1 MGEMRFAPVLQRWRT
16 ERMADSEGAA
26 YAAVMASR
34 LAANIRPGMRVAI
47 TGGSRGVASIDRV
60 IRGIVSSLKA
70 LGAAPFILPA
80 MGTHGNATAEGQR
93 AILAD
98 YGITEATVGAPVSPC
113 LESQE
118 IGRIPNRQF
127 GGTIGVY
134 ANPLALTA
142 DAVVVVN
149 RIKAHTDFHGST
161 ESGLLKMLAIGI
173 GGPDGARSLHSA
185 LQPHMIAHIQDSAK
199 QILAVLPPALGIAL
213 IENGNAETAQLH
225 RIEGE
230 NWQAQEEKLLPISKA
245 LGAKLPFDT
254 LDALIVDLMGKNISG
269 TGMDTNVIGR
279 MYIAGMPEPEKPCI
293 KEVAVLDM
301 TPESHGNAAG
311 LGLADITTQ
320 RLVDKIDYEATE
332 TNIRASLSP
341 LRWRIPAIYQNDR
354 DAIAAACKR
363 AVPQQPEQARVVRI
377 HSTLALGE
385 FLASESLLPELRA
398 RPEIE
403 LLDEPTPAAFDTEGM
418 LV

>member
-1 MGEMRFAPVLQRWRT
+1 MGEMRFAPVRQRWQT
-16 ERMADSEGAA
+16 ERLADPEAAA
-26 YAAVMASR
+26 YTAVMSSR

-47 TGGSRGVASIDRV
+47 TGGSRGVASINR
-60 IRGIVSSLKA
+60 ITRGVVSALKA

-80 MGTHGNATAEGQR
+80 MGSHGNATAEGQR

-98 YGITEATVGAPVSPC
+98 YGISEATTGAPVTPC
-113 LESQE
+113 LISHE

-134 ANPLALTA
+134 ANKLALEA

-149 RIKAHTDFHGST
+149 RVKAHTDFHGST

-173 GGPDGARSLHSA
+173 GGPDGARSLHAA
-185 LQPHMIAHIQDSAK
+185 LQPHMISHIQDSAK
-199 QILAVLPPALGIAL
+199 QILAALPQSLGIAL
-213 IENGNAETAQLH
+213 IENANAETAQLH

-230 NWQAQEEKLLPISKA
+230 DWQTQEEKLLPISKA
-245 LGAKLPFDT
+245 LGAKLPFEH
-254 LDALIVDLMGKNISG
+254 LDALIVDVMGKNISG

-320 RLVDKIDYEATE
+320 RLIDKIDYEATE
-332 TNIRASLSP
+332 TNMRASLSP
-341 LRWRIPAIYQNDR
+341 LRWRIPAIYSTDR
-354 DAIAAACKR
+354 DAIAAAYRR
-363 AVPQQPEQARVVRI
+363 AVPQQPDNARVVRI

-398 RPEIE
+398 KPEIE
-403 LLDEPTPAAFDTEGM
+403 LLDEPAPVQFDTDGT